1 MKINGNLVIADQ
13 GKALKTPNGIF
24 EQVTLGVFEG
34 FEDGKQYIIEN
45 KLEDITEVSSVRIL
59 NDVYYVESKE
69 YGDIVTELIRKKYSI
84 DQELALYANSFVKD
98 NSEAMNE
105 YQTWRILCKQ
115 AAKKICN
122 E

>member
-1 MKINGNLVIADQ
+1 MKIDGNLVIADA

-24 EQVTLGVFEG
+24 EQVSLGVFEG
-34 FEDGKQYIIEN
+34 FKDGKAYIIEN

-59 NDVYYVESKE
+59 NDIYYVESKE
-69 YGDIVTELIRKKYSI
+69 YGNIVTELIRKKYSI
-84 DQELALYANSFVKD
+84 DQELALYANSYIKD
-98 NSEAMNE
+98 NSEDME
-105 YQTWRILCKQ
+105 KYQTWRVLCKQ